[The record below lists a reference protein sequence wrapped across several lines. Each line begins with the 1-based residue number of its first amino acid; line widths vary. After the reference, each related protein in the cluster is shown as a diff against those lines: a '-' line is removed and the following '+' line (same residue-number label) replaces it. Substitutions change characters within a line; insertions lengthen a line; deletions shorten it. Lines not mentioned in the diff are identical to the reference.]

1 MQVCLGAPLP
11 VCRHWGASDT
21 KDSSGFL
28 WSPSPRYKLYLR
40 NALFALDNTVALQES
55 WQRYSETEKELATW
69 LMCGNLN
76 AIFDLFAEITA
87 TTSHSEMDIAD
98 LSVSFIEHRRRASLV
113 AGYVAQHGV

>member
-1 MQVCLGAPLP
+1 MGRIRYEGLVRIF
-11 VCRHWGASDT
+11 VESFT
-21 KDSSGFL
+21 KVQTV
-28 WSPSPRYKLYLR
+28 PAR

-76 AIFDLFAEITA
+76 AIFDIFAETTA

>member
-11 VCRHWGASDT
+11 VCRQWGASDT

-28 WSPSPRYKLYLR
+28 WSPSPRYKLYPR

-69 LMCGNLN
+69 LMCGNLD
-76 AIFDLFAEITA
+76 AIFDLFAETTA
-87 TTSHSEMDIAD
+87 TTSHSETDIAD